1 MRLPM
6 SLSGELMK
14 KLFALTVALIL
25 LLSLSSAALAKS
37 QHKGMLFN
45 SIVVLEDE
53 TPVIAG
59 ITVEKVDAK
68 ADFDDGKVVVSIPE
82 LGLRAS
88 KRIELDDRRES
99 MSLLLDIPGDVSGG
113 YYLRIVVMSDDVK
126 RVRHRLITI

>member
-1 MRLPM
+1 
-6 SLSGELMK
+6 MK
-14 KLFALTVALIL
+14 KLFALTVALIM

-59 ITVEKVDAK
+59 VTVEKVDAK

>member
-1 MRLPM
+1 
-6 SLSGELMK
+6 MK

>member
-1 MRLPM
+1 M

-25 LLSLSSAALAKS
+25 LLSLSSAALAKP

>member
-1 MRLPM
+1 M

>member
-1 MRLPM
+1 
-6 SLSGELMK
+6 MK

-88 KRIELDDRRES
+88 KSIELDDRRES